1 MPKSVLRHIMVIGL
15 PPIESR
21 KLILNLIKQIKPD
34 NGENRLV
41 CYPGLSDNMDAALY
55 CLPEHDKGREWG
67 GGHVRLA
74 EEEAFLADFANYLPQ
89 ECLMVSGEP
98 CCLQLAQNYG
108 IAALGY
114 ESEEAAGSQER
125 PRAVMYAQG
134 FEEIDWY
141 FLRHVYERY
150 HGLPWTILQTPRCV
164 LREFSMERLP
174 ELYQLYQGQ
183 GMTDYI
189 EPLFPYEKELEYQ
202 KAYIKNMYGFY
213 GFGMWIVCDRQT
225 GELIGRVGLEFREES
240 GGILELGYAIG
251 VPYQGL
257 GYATETC
264 LAVLSF
270 ARDKLEAEE
279 IYCLIQQGNEPSL
292 RLAGHLGF
300 HRVDELNLDGKCMI
314 RFRKYL

>member
-1 MPKSVLRHIMVIGL
+1 MPESVLRHILVIGL

-21 KLILNLIKQIKPD
+21 KLMVNLIKQLETEDMKEQP
-34 NGENRLV
+34 V
-41 CYPGLSDNMDAALY
+41 CYPGLSEHMDAAFY
-55 CLPEHDKGREWG
+55 CLAEHEAGQEWG
-67 GGHVRLA
+67 GGHVRLTA
-74 EEEAFLADFANYLPQ
+74 QETFLSDFAHDLPQ
-89 ECLMVSGEP
+89 ECLMVSGER
-98 CCLQLAQNYG
+98 CCLQLAQNCG
-108 IAALGY
+108 MAALGF
-114 ESEEAAGSQER
+114 ESEEAEGDEER

-150 HGLPWTILQTPRCV
+150 HGLPWTILKTPRCV

-189 EPLFPYEKELEYQ
+189 EPLFPYEKEREYQ

-225 GELIGRVGLEFREES
+225 DELIGRVGLEFREES

-251 VPYQGL
+251 APYQGQ
-257 GYATETC
+257 GYAMEAC
-264 LAVLSF
+264 LAALSF
-270 ARDKLEAEE
+270 ARDKLEAREV
-279 IYCLIQQGNEPSL
+279 YCLIQRGNEKSL
-292 RLAGHLGF
+292 RLAGRLGF
-300 HRVDELNLDGKCMI
+300 RRVDERNLGGKCMM
-314 RFRKYL
+314 RFCKIL